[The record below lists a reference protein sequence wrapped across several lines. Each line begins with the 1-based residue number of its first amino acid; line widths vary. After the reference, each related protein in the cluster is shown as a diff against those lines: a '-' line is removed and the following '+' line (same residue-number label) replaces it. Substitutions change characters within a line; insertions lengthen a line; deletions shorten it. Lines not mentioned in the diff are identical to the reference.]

1 MFYKLLAPRCARAAA
16 FALAISFASPAAAG
30 TIIDPAGDF
39 LSTYTGPRNGDLD
52 VTGLT
57 VTLNPSGIFRV
68 TTTLAG
74 NVGLTPGAFYVYG
87 VNRGA
92 GTAGFASLGLNNV
105 LFDRVII
112 VRQDATISAAGV
124 GPAQFSGN
132 TITFDID
139 GNNALMASTGF
150 TLGQY
155 GWNLWPRA
163 ATTSAGVAITGNPAI
178 SDFAPNNATIAAVP
192 EPSSWALMLAGLGL
206 TGWAMRRKPRHAHL
220 TA

>member
-1 MFYKLLAPRCARAAA
+1 MLNKLTRKGCARAAA
-16 FALAISFASPAAAG
+16 LAVVLAFASPATAG
-30 TIIDPAGDF
+30 TIIDPVGDF
-39 LSTYTGPRNGDLD
+39 LSTYVGPQNGDLD
-52 VTGLT
+52 VTGMT
-57 VTLNPSGIFRV
+57 VTLNSSGIFRV

-112 VRQDATISAAGV
+112 VRQDGSISAAGV
-124 GPAQFSGN
+124 GTAQFSGN

-139 GNNALMASTGF
+139 GNNAQMASTGF
-150 TLGQY
+150 SLGQY

-163 ATTSAGVAITGNPAI
+163 ATTAAGVAVTGNPAI
-178 SDFAPNNATIAAVP
+178 SDFAPNNGTIAAVP
-192 EPSSWALMLAGLGL
+192 EPSSWALTLAGLGL
-206 TGWAMRRKPRHAHL
+206 TGWAMRRKPQRAF
-220 TA
+220 AAA

>member
-1 MFYKLLAPRCARAAA
+1 MLNKYRQKACARAAA
-16 FALAISFASPAAAG
+16 LALAISFASPATAG
-30 TIIDPAGDF
+30 TIIDPVGDF
-39 LSTYTGPRNGDLD
+39 LSTYTGPQNGDLD
-52 VTGLT
+52 VTGMT
-57 VTLNPSGIFRV
+57 VTLNGSGIFRV

-92 GTAGFASLGLNNV
+92 GTAGFAALGLNNV

-124 GPAQFSGN
+124 GSAQFSGN

-163 ATTSAGVAITGNPAI
+163 ATTAAGVAITGNPAI